1 MEQYFIEFT
10 TVGKAEGNDGKGDD
24 IVKFVFF
31 VKYSNIQKASHDNDQ
46 KLGQISKNSRKTA
59 VHASEFY
66 LFQIQY
72 TLLQQE

>member
-31 VKYSNIQKASHDNDQ
+31 VNLVPK
-46 KLGQISKNSRKTA
+46 SKGKTMERQNQA
-59 VHASEFY
+59 KVREWS
-66 LFQIQY
+66 
-72 TLLQQE
+72 